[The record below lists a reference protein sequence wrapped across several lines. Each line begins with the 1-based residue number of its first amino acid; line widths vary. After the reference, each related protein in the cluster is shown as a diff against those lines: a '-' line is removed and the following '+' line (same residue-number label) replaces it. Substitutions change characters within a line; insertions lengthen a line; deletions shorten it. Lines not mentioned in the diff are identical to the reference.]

1 MTTPITKTTLNNGL
15 TIILKEMHHAPVT
28 CFMVWY
34 RVGSR
39 HEVPGITGVS
49 HWIEHMLFRGT
60 PKFPGGVLDRLVSRE
75 GGHWNAF
82 TWVDFTAYYETMP
95 AGRIDLALE
104 LEADRMVNALMAE
117 EDVESERT
125 VILSERAMYE
135 NSPRFVLDEEV
146 SAAVFRVHPYHHE
159 VIGDMPDLQTMTRA
173 DLLGHYRRHYVPNNA
188 IVVAV
193 GDFATAGMLSRIEA
207 KFGLLSPGEPTPA
220 ITRQEPIQRG
230 ERRVIVNG
238 PADAAQLAYAFRA
251 PAATHPDYFALTLLN
266 AAFAGGSS
274 LGMLGGGGSN
284 KSSRLYKALVD
295 TDLAVAAYGGLG
307 PTIDPFLYTINVTV
321 RNARSLREVEDA
333 LEGELLR
340 LQQDPITGRELAK
353 AMKRAKVEFV
363 TAGESITGQ
372 AQLLGMAEAVVG
384 DYRWYETVLDQL
396 SAVTLADLA
405 RVCQAYLHKRNRTVG
420 WYEPEGNG
428 EQ

>member
-1 MTTPITKTTLNNGL
+1 
-15 TIILKEMHHAPVT
+15 
-28 CFMVWY
+28 
-34 RVGSR
+34 
-39 HEVPGITGVS
+39 
-49 HWIEHMLFRGT
+49 MLFRGT

-82 TWVDFTAYYETMP
+82 TWIDFTAYYETMP
-95 AGRIDLALE
+95 AGRIDLALD

-117 EDVESERT
+117 ADVEAERT
-125 VILSERAMYE
+125 VILSERGMYE

-159 VIGDMPDLQTMTRA
+159 IIGDVPDLQSMTQG
-173 DLLGHYRRHYVPNNA
+173 DLVGYFQRYYAPNNA
-188 IVVAV
+188 IVVVV
-193 GDFATAGMLSRIEA
+193 GDFETADMLSRVEET
-207 KFGLLSPGEPTPA
+207 FGVIPSGESVSP
-220 ITRQEPIQRG
+220 ITRQEPDQRG
-230 ERRVIVNG
+230 ERRVTVNG
-238 PADAAQLAYAFRA
+238 PADAAQLIYAFRA

-321 RNARSLREVEDA
+321 RDGRSLREVEDA
-333 LEGELLR
+333 LEVELAR
-340 LQQDPITGRELAK
+340 LQQEPITERELAK

-384 DYRWYETVLDQL
+384 DYGWYETVLEQL

-405 RVCQAYLHKRNRTVG
+405 RVCQTYLHKRNRTVG
-420 WYEPEGNG
+420 WYEPEENG
-428 EQ
+428 ET

>member
-1 MTTPITKTTLNNGL
+1 
-15 TIILKEMHHAPVT
+15 
-28 CFMVWY
+28 
-34 RVGSR
+34 
-39 HEVPGITGVS
+39 
-49 HWIEHMLFRGT
+49 
-60 PKFPGGVLDRLVSRE
+60 
-75 GGHWNAF
+75 
-82 TWVDFTAYYETMP
+82 MP
-95 AGRIDLALE
+95 AGRIDLALD
-104 LEADRMVNALMAE
+104 LEADRMVNALMVE
-117 EDVESERT
+117 TDVEAERT

-159 VIGDMPDLQTMTRA
+159 IIGDVPDLQSMTQA
-173 DLLGHYRRHYVPNNA
+173 DLVGYYQRYYAPNNA
-188 IVVAV
+188 IVVVV
-193 GDFATAGMLSRIEA
+193 GDFETADMLSRIEE
-207 KFGLLSPGEPTPA
+207 KFGVILSGESVSP
-220 ITRQEPIQRG
+220 ITRQEPDQRG

-238 PADAAQLAYAFRA
+238 PADAAQLIYAFRA
-251 PAATHPDYFALTLLN
+251 PAATHSDYFALTLLN

-321 RNARSLREVEDA
+321 RDGRSLREVEDA
-333 LEGELLR
+333 LEVELAR
-340 LQQDPITGRELAK
+340 LQQEPITERELAK

-384 DYRWYETVLDQL
+384 DYSWYETVLEQL

-405 RVCQAYLHKRNRTVG
+405 RVCQTYLHKRNRTVG
-420 WYEPEGNG
+420 WYEPEEDG
-428 EQ
+428 ES